1 MKNLRIPSI
10 KPISIEQNNSCNI
23 LILVNINAELPM
35 CSNITISET
44 YLDSILALG
53 YQCITIDFF
62 STYI

>member
-23 LILVNINAELPM
+23 LMLVNINAELPM

-53 YQCITIDFF
+53 
-62 STYI
+62 